1 MHAPVGNKCCTYGHS
16 VTSAHVDLA
25 IDNNG
30 TWQDAFQFGQPADA
44 SWTLTGQ
51 TFECDV
57 QRNRYDKTALLSL
70 SSGGGT
76 IVVDDVLQ
84 RVIHFNVSPTM
95 IQTALTPGNYVY
107 DLIMVDGSS
116 PPVRIPLMH
125 GVLTVEQGVTYPP

>member
-1 MHAPVGNKCCTYGHS
+1 MHAPFNRCCTYGHS

-30 TWQDAFQFGQPADA
+30 TWQDAFQFGQPTDL
-44 SWTLTGQ
+44 SWTLAGQ

-76 IVVDDVLQ
+76 IVVDDVFQ
-84 RVIHFNVSPTM
+84 RVIHFNVSPTA
-95 IQTALTPGNYVY
+95 IQAALVPGDYVY
-107 DLIMVDGSS
+107 DLVMVDGSS
-116 PPVRIPLMH
+116 PPVRVPLMH
-125 GVLTVEQGVTYPP
+125 GFLTVEQGVTYPP